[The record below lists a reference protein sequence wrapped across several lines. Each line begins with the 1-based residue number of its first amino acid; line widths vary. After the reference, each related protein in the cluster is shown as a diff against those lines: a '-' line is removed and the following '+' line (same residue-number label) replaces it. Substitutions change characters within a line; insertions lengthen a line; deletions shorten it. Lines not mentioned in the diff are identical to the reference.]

1 MFKFVDRLIS
11 RYLWQLSKGDENRSS
26 DSNRLSWFDHRV
38 RCSIASSHLINPL
51 LSSYNKHPTSAYS
64 CLPQSDP
71 TQILFLAL
79 SWFDH
84 RVQCSAPSSHQPP
97 PFLFSK
103 HPISVLF
110 LGAPFRSNS
119 DPFSRIEPLLVQIF
133 PTNIMCS
140 QRRVM

>member
-1 MFKFVDRLIS
+1 MEGGHVRCRSVDIKIS
-11 RYLWQLSKGDENRSS
+11 LATLKGDENGSS
-26 DSNRLSWFDHRV
+26 DSNTLSWFDHRV

-103 HPISVLF
+103 HPMYICSLLSAHSDPTQILF
-110 LGAPFRSNS
+110 LA
-119 DPFSRIEPLLVQIF
+119 
-133 PTNIMCS
+133 
-140 QRRVM
+140 